1 MKKQGTTTDAKRAVA
16 NDGPDTEKVEKALK
30 ASKPAEQFKLGNS
43 NTVKHGFLL
52 AFLEFAKKK
61 GAVDAAMLVGEFA
74 GRQIDGKKITT
85 GRVHRYIGYCK
96 THGIFVE
103 ANGR

>member
-1 MKKQGTTTDAKRAVA
+1 V
-16 NDGPDTEKVEKALK
+16 
-30 ASKPAEQFKLGNS
+30 
-43 NTVKHGFLL
+43 
-52 AFLEFAKKK
+52 EFAKKK

-85 GRVHRYIGYCK
+85 ARVHRYIGYCK
-96 THGIFVE
+96 THGIFVK

>member
-1 MKKQGTTTDAKRAVA
+1 VA
-16 NDGPDTEKVEKALK
+16 NDRLDTEKGEKALK

-52 AFLEFAKKK
+52 AFVEFAKKK

-85 GRVHRYIGYCK
+85 ARVHRYIGYWK
-96 THGIFVE
+96 THGIFVK

>member
-1 MKKQGTTTDAKRAVA
+1 MKKQGMTTDAKRAVA
-16 NDGPDTEKVEKALK
+16 NDGPDTEKVEKVLK

-43 NTVKHGFLL
+43 NTVKHGFPL